1 MSSPEPSPEV
11 LPLVPEMQSMDLAPE
26 ALLLDLVRVP
36 SLPVCSQSPT
46 AAQFVV
52 PAPPTAKPKVC

>member
-1 MSSPEPSPEV
+1 V

-26 ALLLDLVRVP
+26 ALLLDLGRVP

-46 AAQFVV
+46 GAQFVV
-52 PAPPTAKPKVC
+52 PAPPTARPKVC